1 MCAKHHHISD
11 RQILANYT
19 YEQPQIIT
27 EPKSDWHYRSLKDLL
42 KNHIPLL
49 SGEGP
54 QRTPIRV
61 QIPEK
66 SMRPMYLAIAVVTQD
81 HKFHDSKV
89 IVPPKTRVRE
99 DRLSHNND
107 LGCLD
112 FDACSRTDY
121 FDPITRHVYLYINEE
136 EHISQLKEVRIHMF
150 NLYQNQTITK
160 EIIETRRLD
169 LCKLAFWLCYLDNGH
184 FISISQPSFSC
195 VIREKKTINRS
206 RVSQPIRNHKNPFYQ
221 LSIDFVDD
229 SSPDNKND
237 DSDHDMDC

>member
-19 YEQPQIIT
+19 YKQPQIIT

-89 IVPPKTRVRE
+89 IVPPKT
-99 DRLSHNND
+99 
-107 LGCLD
+107 
-112 FDACSRTDY
+112 
-121 FDPITRHVYLYINEE
+121 
-136 EHISQLKEVRIHMF
+136 Q
-150 NLYQNQTITK
+150 
-160 EIIETRRLD
+160 
-169 LCKLAFWLCYLDNGH
+169 
-184 FISISQPSFSC
+184 
-195 VIREKKTINRS
+195 KTINRS